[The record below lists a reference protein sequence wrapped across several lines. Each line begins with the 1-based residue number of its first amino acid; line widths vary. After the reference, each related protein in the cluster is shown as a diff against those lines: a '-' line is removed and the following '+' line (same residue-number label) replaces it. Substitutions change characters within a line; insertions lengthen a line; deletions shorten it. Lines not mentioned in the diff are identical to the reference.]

1 MKNSFLKL
9 SLLPFLLFTIIS
21 SCKKEDEKVLLPLLT
36 RHIELTYNSSL
47 DDSKSSFATLNEDK
61 DPFVFNWA
69 DAKNESAIIHLAYST
84 VFGDAALTSP
94 ENSTTQ
100 QYEGPNGVDNWA
112 SKTEA
117 VFDSNLSDVQFSSL
131 TREQVEAGVPDS
143 GFGLNNAA
151 TILVQPGKIIR
162 FIQKDSKGNLIY
174 KGYIKIETVDNM
186 NNPSV
191 VNMDVKYVS
200 KVK

>member
-9 SLLPFLLFTIIS
+9 FFLPLFCAVLVF
-21 SCKKEDEKVLLPLLT
+21 SCNKEDEKVLPPLLT
-36 RHIELTYNSSL
+36 RHIELKYSSSV
-47 DDSKSSFATLNEDK
+47 DDTKSSFATLNEDK
-61 DPFVFNWA
+61 NPFVFNWA

-84 VFGDAALTSP
+84 IFGDAALNSP
-94 ENSTTQ
+94 KNSTTQ
-100 QYEGPNGVDNWA
+100 EYEGPNGVDNWA

-117 VFDSNLSDVQFSSL
+117 IFDNNLSNVKFASL
-131 TREQVEAGVPDS
+131 TREEVEAGVPDS
-143 GFGLNNAA
+143 GFGLNNAT